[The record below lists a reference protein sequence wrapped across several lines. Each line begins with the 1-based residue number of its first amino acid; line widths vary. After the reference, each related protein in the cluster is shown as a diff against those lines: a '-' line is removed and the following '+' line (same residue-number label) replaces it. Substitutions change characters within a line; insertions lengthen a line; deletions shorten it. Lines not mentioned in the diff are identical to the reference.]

1 MREIVRRRISFLLRH
16 IFNESSF
23 STVHCWDYRRYAVAK
38 AGISADKEFQ
48 FCEEKIQKNFSNY
61 SSWHYR
67 SQLLP
72 ILYPHETDSTRPIS
86 EAKLKEELELV
97 ITAAFTDPNDSSAWF
112 YQRWLLG
119 YSDPKLDLAAV
130 KITQNEAII
139 SFTKP
144 VDIARDGITI
154 IIDSVQG
161 VNSETWR
168 TLGGGKSDAI
178 WIQQGDFQVDGK
190 VKVVMKQQGEK
201 EFHLET
207 KQLES
212 GCVIGIK
219 CPTFGYEFG
228 SAVMDELRNQLE
240 SCNQLLEYEPD
251 SKWTLLTA
259 SLLMRSIDRFHY
271 HDKTLEFLRKLQ
283 KVDSLRAG
291 YYKDLASKW
300 AVEVQLRNW
309 IDSEGFAGGKVDL
322 TRLDLTT
329 LYYHQYFAIATI
341 VDLQDNPKLNKKS
354 CKFSLLNGCEVK
366 F

>member
-1 MREIVRRRISFLLRH
+1 M
-16 IFNESSF
+16 
-23 STVHCWDYRRYAVAK
+23 VAK
-38 AGISADKEFQ
+38 AGIPADKEFQ

-72 ILYPHETDSTRPIS
+72 LLHPHETDPARPIS

-130 KITQNEAII
+130 KISKDQAIV
-139 SFTKP
+139 SFTKA
-144 VDIARDGITI
+144 VDLTRDGITI
-154 IIDSVQG
+154 NVDSVPELNAG
-161 VNSETWR
+161 TWR
-168 TLGGGKSDAI
+168 TISGTRSDAI
-178 WIQQGDFQVDGK
+178 WIQRGQFQVRDE
-190 VKVVMKQQGEK
+190 VKVTMQHGYK
-201 EFHLET
+201 EFHL
-207 KQLES
+207 KARLHDNGS
-212 GCVIGIK
+212 VIGIK
-219 CPTFGYEFG
+219 CPVFGYDFG
-228 SAVMDELRNQLE
+228 LTVMDELRNQLD

-271 HDKTLEFLRKLQ
+271 HDTTLEFLKKLQ
-283 KVDSLRAG
+283 EVDSLRAG

-300 AVEVQLRNW
+300 TVEVQLKNW
-309 IDSEGFAGGKVDL
+309 IDAEGYVDGKADL
-322 TRLDLTT
+322 SGLDLTT
-329 LYYHQYFAIATI
+329 LYYHQYYAIASE
-341 VDLQDNPKLNKKS
+341 VNLQDNPKLNRKS
-354 CKFSLLNGCEVK
+354 CQFSLVDGCDVK